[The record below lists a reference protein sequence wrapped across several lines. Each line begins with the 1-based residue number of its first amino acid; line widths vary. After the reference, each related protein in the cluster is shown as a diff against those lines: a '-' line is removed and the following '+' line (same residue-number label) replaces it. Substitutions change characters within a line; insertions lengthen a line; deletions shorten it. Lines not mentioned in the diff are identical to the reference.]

1 MSAERATV
9 ILVGAGRFAEEITD
23 LAADA
28 GIAVAAW
35 IEGVDPERADARH
48 RPPIVWVGD
57 HGAIDRRL
65 QILPAIGSVRRRGL
79 IERLVAE
86 GRELATLIHPSAVVA
101 RSASIGPGCVL
112 FAGVIIGA
120 RTSLGVGT
128 IVNRGALIG
137 HHTAIGSHVFVGPG
151 ANIAGG
157 VTIGDEAYIAMAAV
171 VRDDR
176 TVGARATVGA
186 GAVVVRDVS
195 TDVTVVGLPAR
206 PIVGDD

>member
-1 MSAERATV
+1 M
-9 ILVGAGRFAEEITD
+9 ILAGAGRFAEEITD
-23 LAADA
+23 IAADA
-28 GIAVAAW
+28 GVDVAAW
-35 IEGVDPERADARH
+35 IEGLDPERADAGH
-48 RPPIVWVGD
+48 RPPIVWVGNQGSLD
-57 HGAIDRRL
+57 PGL
-65 QILPAIGSVRRRGL
+65 PVLPAIGSAAPTAL

-112 FAGVIIGA
+112 FPGVIVGA
-120 RTSLGVGT
+120 RTTIGVGT

-137 HHTAIGSHVFVGPG
+137 HHTVIGSHVFVGPG

-186 GAVVVRDVS
+186 GAVVVDDVAAD
-195 TDVTVVGLPAR
+195 TTVVGLPAR
-206 PIVGDD
+206 PIVRR